1 MSGKNK
7 NAKFDPMTGEK
18 AKLAKSFKHVPP
30 EYKKIPPA
38 VVFRE
43 FWANARKNKRSIFLM
58 LFFMIIQGGIVSGS
72 IWMVKTSLD
81 LFFDVNKSSSVFFLI
96 GALFLATVGRGTV
109 EFLFNWQRI
118 LITGKIRD
126 DLVVRSFRDLVYN
139 PFSVHIQ
146 SQYRRKY
153 GWVLTDASN
162 HVGSVFGMFN
172 SWVKQPFMIFS
183 TLGAL
188 FVIAPRF
195 TLVGVALIPLC
206 APCLKF
212 LRKRIKEFVAQRKYL
227 IGLLEE
233 VVSESIRGIRI
244 VKVFGLEEKE
254 IRRVQE
260 TVDRQRGLTTRNA
273 FYTGLFSPLS
283 ELIGLIGLTVI
294 IVLGKNYIHSGSFT
308 TGTFFVFIMS
318 FINIYRPLKD
328 ISNGMLN
335 YHLAMDTGRRLIVL
349 SRNADKERLAGG
361 TVKIDSFQNLRIENL
376 WFSYVPEPKT
386 DAQYVLRGMNLNIKK
401 GETIALTGAT
411 GAGKSTLCDLMF
423 RLYSA
428 QKGNILVDGIP
439 ISRLQA
445 DCFRNMFSLCSQ
457 ETIVFNNS
465 LLEDIRIARPDAS
478 REEVKAVAEAVGLSS
493 FTNSLERGLDTWIGD
508 RGVQCSGGQRQ
519 MIALARALLQ
529 KPKVLVLDEAVSG
542 IDMEAGERVWL
553 NIRRLLP
560 ESTIIMISHHL
571 HIIRQCN
578 RIVVLKEG
586 KIAKDSATEDID
598 DPVAFLREFNNAMEK
613 AGVA

>member
-1 MSGKNK
+1 MVRKADPAVGGKARLK
-7 NAKFDPMTGEK
+7 
-18 AKLAKSFKHVPP
+18 KSYKSVPP
-30 EYKKIPPA
+30 EYKEIPPA
-38 VVFRE
+38 LVFRE
-43 FWANARKNKRSIFLM
+43 FWANAREHKRSIV
-58 LFFMIIQGGIVSGS
+58 FMIVFMIVQGGIVSGS

-81 LFFDVNKSSSVFFLI
+81 LFFEAKETSSVFFLI
-96 GALFLATVGRGTV
+96 GALFFATVGRSTV
-109 EFLFNWQRI
+109 EFLFNWQRA

-126 DLVVRSFRDLVYN
+126 DLVARSFRNLVYN
-139 PFSVHIQ
+139 PFYIHIQ
-146 SQYRRKY
+146 SRDRRKY

-162 HVGSVFGMFN
+162 YVSSVFGMFN
-172 SWVKQPFMIFS
+172 SWVKQPFMIVS
-183 TLGAL
+183 TIGAL
-188 FVIAPRF
+188 FVIEPLF
-195 TLVGVALIPLC
+195 TLVGIGLIPLC
-206 APCLKF
+206 LPCLKL
-212 LRKRIKEFVAQRKYL
+212 LRKRIKEFVAQRKHL

-254 IRRVQE
+254 IRRVQK

-283 ELIGLIGLTVI
+283 ELIGLMGLTVI

-318 FINIYRPLKD
+318 FINIYRPLRD

-349 SRNADKERLAGG
+349 SRNADKERQARG
-361 TVKIDSFQNLRIENL
+361 TVQIDTFKDISIEDL
-376 WFSYVPEPKT
+376 WFSYSPDPKT
-386 DAQYVLRGMNLNIKK
+386 EAQYVLRGVNLNIKK

-411 GAGKSTLCDLMF
+411 GAGKSTLSDLIF
-423 RLYSA
+423 RLYPP
-428 QKGNILVDGIP
+428 QKGNILVNGIP
-439 ISRLQA
+439 ASQLQA

-478 REEVKAVAEAVGLSS
+478 REEVKAVADTVGLSS
-493 FTNSLERGLDTWIGD
+493 FMNSLERGLDTWIGD

-529 KPKVLVLDEAVSG
+529 KPEVLVLDEAVSG

-560 ESTIIMISHHL
+560 ECTIIMISHHL

-586 KIAKDSATEDID
+586 RIAKDSAIEDIE
-598 DPVAFLREFNNAMEK
+598 DPVVFFREFNDSTER
-613 AGVA
+613 AGGL